1 MNKKEGTKAKEN
13 NLEVRYANLEGQAG
27 FLGGKR
33 KKKRRSSALH
43 WRSVDHRLYIKEKK
57 VETNQ
62 MT

>member
-33 KKKRRSSALH
+33 KKKGH
-43 WRSVDHRLYIKEKK
+43 QHYIGGPL
-57 VETNQ
+57 T
-62 MT
+62 TDCI

>member
-33 KKKRRSSALH
+33 KKKEGHQR
-43 WRSVDHRLYIKEKK
+43 YIGGPL
-57 VETNQ
+57 T
-62 MT
+62 TYCI